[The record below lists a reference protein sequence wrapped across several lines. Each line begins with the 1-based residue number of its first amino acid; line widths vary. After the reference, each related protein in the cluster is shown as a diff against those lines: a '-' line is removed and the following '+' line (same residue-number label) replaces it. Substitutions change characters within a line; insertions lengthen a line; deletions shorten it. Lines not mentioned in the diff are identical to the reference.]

1 MEQPTITAAVA
12 KLSPAAHCRT
22 VRDSEFPARARPAS
36 SRCGAGGR
44 RAPAVRPGSTRCG
57 AGGRRAQ
64 APAVRPGSTR
74 CGAGGRRRG
83 AQAPAVRPGDPPPA
97 GRSRAGQCLT
107 ARQTNSLRLPSCAG
121 RARTAALV
129 AATAARSRVP
139 HAPHCVH
146 NSCPLRV
153 DARAMA
159 HLVDLMQRSC
169 AAARRATA
177 GGCACQPSLRLRV
190 AYSSVTARPAL

>member
-107 ARQTNSLRLPSCAG
+107 RG
-121 RARTAALV
+121 
-129 AATAARSRVP
+129 
-139 HAPHCVH
+139 
-146 NSCPLRV
+146 
-153 DARAMA
+153 
-159 HLVDLMQRSC
+159 
-169 AAARRATA
+169 AARRPMSDSASDKFPSATQLRWTGQDGSTRCGDRSA
-177 GGCACQPSLRLRV
+177 QPRS
-190 AYSSVTARPAL
+190 ARPALCAQLMSAQGRRTSYGSSC